1 MLTFLALVGWPLSVV
16 GAFWL
21 GYYVRGL
28 HGPRNGNGGNG
39 EEMQVRR
46 VA

>member
-1 MLTFLALVGWPLSVV
+1 MTAVFFFIAWASSLGLAFLA
-16 GAFWL
+16 

-28 HGPRNGNGGNG
+28 QGPSNGNGGNG